1 MKGDHESG
9 RLLDSQKEVALTEA
23 MQEIQPSGVALS
35 LN

>member
-9 RLLDSQKEVALTEA
+9 RLLDSQKEVVLMEA
-23 MQEIQPSGVALS
+23 MQEIQLSGIALS